1 MPYTATDF
9 NLVKNQKAE
18 RKLLV
23 TCVNMG
29 DSITEADGEPVW
41 VPVGAGVTES
51 AIEFNPQTEKS
62 TDIFGVTETSVDKL
76 ELSQS
81 LDPMT
86 IRGGNPVLFKLND
99 ILERNALSEL
109 SLFEVMII
117 RAFVKEGDAKAE
129 GGYHAEVHKNCT
141 ITPQSQGGDAYVDM
155 PVTID
160 YSNDKILGTV
170 NDYKYDSDI
179 TFTPNAA

>member
-1 MPYTATDF
+1 MPYEAKDF
-9 NLVKNQKAE
+9 NLEKNQKAE

-29 DSITEADGEPVW
+29 DSIAQAEGTPKW
-41 VPVGAGVTES
+41 VPIGAGVTES
-51 AIEFNPQTEKS
+51 AIEYNPQTEKS
-62 TDIFGVTETSVDKL
+62 TDIFGITETSVGKL
-76 ELSQS
+76 EPSQS
-81 LDPMT
+81 MDPMT

-141 ITPQSQGGDAYVDM
+141 ITPQSQGGSGTVDM

-160 YSNDKILGTV
+160 YSNDKVLGTV
-170 NDYKYDSDI
+170 NAYKHDADI
-179 TFTPNAA
+179 TFTPNA

>member
-9 NLVKNQKAE
+9 NLAANQKAE

-29 DSITEADGEPVW
+29 DSITQTDGTPKW
-41 VPVGAGVTES
+41 VPIGVGVAES
-51 AIEFNPQTEKS
+51 AVEFNPQTEKT
-62 TDIFGVTETSVDKL
+62 TDIFNITETSVNKL
-76 ELSQS
+76 EPSQS
-81 LDPMT
+81 MEPMT

-117 RAFVKEGDAKAE
+117 RAFVKEGEKDAA

-141 ITPQSQGGDAYVDM
+141 ITPQSQGGSGTVDM
-155 PVTID
+155 PVTVD
-160 YSNDKILGTV
+160 YSNDKVLGTV

-179 TFTPNAA
+179 KFTPIAA

>member
-1 MPYTATDF
+1 MPYEAKDF
-9 NLVKNQKAE
+9 NLAPNQKAE

-29 DSITEADGEPVW
+29 DSIAVTDGSPKW
-41 VPVGAGVTES
+41 VPIGAGVAES
-51 AIEFNPQTEKS
+51 AIEYNPQTKKD
-62 TDIFGVTETSVDKL
+62 TDIFGITETSVDKL
-76 ELSQS
+76 EPSQS
-81 LDPMT
+81 MEPMT

-117 RAFVKEGDAKAE
+117 RAFVKEGDVKAE

-141 ITPQSQGGDAYVDM
+141 ITPQSQGGSGTVDM

-170 NDYKYDSDI
+170 NAYKHDADI
-179 TFTPNAA
+179 TFTPNA